1 MITIKLVY
9 DRKKK
14 ANRTTPGTIEVR
26 VTVDRMVSHYSTGIR
41 VLPSEW
47 RNEMVQNRPDSL
59 ELNERLRIIL
69 RRVQAFLNDVVDNH
83 TIFDSKAL
91 RNEIWPTVSHQ
102 DTNTDMLDWLT
113 KQVDSLTLAEGTKK
127 HYRTLI
133 MRLNEYGR
141 LSSWRDLTAE
151 NIYDLDSWLHKLG
164 AHDGEGLISDAAVY
178 NYHKC
183 LKALLNRALAIGK
196 IQANPYDRIKGQ
208 FRRGEKENIE
218 YLTEAEMQR
227 LQNLTLPADSLLD
240 KARDLFVFQMYTGL
254 AFSDT
259 MAFDI
264 SRYRQEGDKWIATGE
279 RIKTGSPYVSQLLP
293 PAVEVLQKYDY
304 HLPQLDN
311 ADYNR
316 ALKLIGEAAG
326 ITTRIHTHLARH
338 TFATYMLRNG
348 VKMENVGKMLGHKS
362 IVQTQRYAKVMAQ
375 SVHEDFDMIGR
386 KLKQKK

>member
-14 ANRTTPGTIEVR
+14 ADRTTPGTIEVR

-69 RRVQAFLNDVVDNH
+69 RRVQAFLNNVVDNH

-102 DTNTDMLDWLT
+102 DTSTDMLDWLT

-151 NIYDLDSWLHKLG
+151 NIYDLDSWLHKLS
-164 AHDGEGLISDAAVY
+164 AQDGEGLISDAAVY

-196 IQANPYDRIKGQ
+196 IQANPYDRLKGQ

-218 YLTEAEMQR
+218 YLTEAEMLR

-362 IVQTQRYAKVMAQ
+362 IIQTQRYAKVMAQ

-386 KLKQKK
+386 KLKRKK

>member
-14 ANRTTPGTIEVR
+14 ADRTTPGTIEVR
-26 VTVDRMVSHYSTGIR
+26 VTVDRIVSHYSTGIR

-69 RRVQAFLNDVVDNH
+69 RRVQAFLNNVVDNH
-83 TIFDSKAL
+83 TVFDSKAL

-102 DTNTDMLDWLT
+102 DTSTDMLDWLT

-151 NIYDLDSWLHKLG
+151 NIYDMDSWLHKLG
-164 AHDGEGLISDAAVY
+164 AQDGEGLISDAAVY

-196 IQANPYDRIKGQ
+196 IQANPYDRLKGQ

-264 SRYRQEGDKWIATGE
+264 SRYRQEGDKWITTGE
-279 RIKTGSPYVSQLLP
+279 RIKTGTPYVSQLLP
-293 PAVEVLQKYDY
+293 PAVNVLEKYHY

-362 IVQTQRYAKVMAQ
+362 IIQTQRYAKVLAQ
-375 SVHEDFDMIGR
+375 SIHEDFDMIDR
-386 KLKQKK
+386 KLKRKK

>member
-14 ANRTTPGTIEVR
+14 ATKTIPGTIEVR

-69 RRVQAFLNDVVDNH
+69 RRVQAFLNEVVDNH

-91 RNEIWPTVSHQ
+91 RNEIWPAVSQ
-102 DTNTDMLDWLT
+102 QNTSTDMLDWLT
-113 KQVDSLTLAEGTKK
+113 KQVDALTLAEGTKK

-164 AHDGEGLISDAAVY
+164 AQDGSGPISDAAVY

-196 IQANPYDRIKGQ
+196 IQANPYDRLKGQ

-218 YLTEAEMQR
+218 YLTEAEMLR

-279 RIKTGSPYVSQLLP
+279 RIKTGTPYVSQLLP
-293 PAVEVLQKYDY
+293 PAVSVLEKYHY
-304 HLPQLDN
+304 QLPQLDN

-326 ITTRIHTHLARH
+326 ITTRMHSHLARH
-338 TFATYMLRNG
+338 TFATWMIRQG
-348 VKMENVGKMLGHKS
+348 VPIEHVTKMLGHTN
-362 IVQTQRYAKVMAQ
+362 ITQTQRYAKIVA
-375 SVHEDFDMIGR
+375 EDIYNDYR
-386 KLKQKK
+386 KVAEKLKS

>member
-14 ANRTTPGTIEVR
+14 STKTIPGTIEVR

-69 RRVQAFLNDVVDNH
+69 RRVQAFLNEVVDNH

-91 RNEIWPTVSHQ
+91 RSEIWPAVSQ
-102 DTNTDMLDWLT
+102 QNTSTDMLDWLT
-113 KQVDSLTLAEGTKK
+113 KQVDALTLAEGTKK

-141 LSSWRDLTAE
+141 LSSWLDLTVE
-151 NIYDLDSWLHKLG
+151 GLYDLDSWLHKLG
-164 AHDGEGLISDAAVY
+164 AQDGSGPISDAAVY

-196 IQANPYDRIKGQ
+196 IQANPYDRLKGQ
-208 FRRGEKENIE
+208 FRRGDKENIE
-218 YLTEAEMQR
+218 YLTEAEMLR

-264 SRYRQEGDKWIATGE
+264 SRYRQDGDKWIATGE
-279 RIKTGSPYVSQLLP
+279 RIKTGTPYVSQLLP
-293 PAVEVLQKYDY
+293 PVVEVLQKYKY
-304 HLPQLDN
+304 QLPQLDN

-326 ITTRIHTHLARH
+326 ITIRMHSHLARH
-338 TFATYMLRNG
+338 TFATWMIRQG
-348 VKMENVGKMLGHKS
+348 VPIEHVTKMLGHTN
-362 IVQTQRYAKVMAQ
+362 ITQTQRYAKIVA
-375 SVHEDFDMIGR
+375 EDIHNDYR
-386 KLKQKK
+386 KVAEKLKS

>member
-14 ANRTTPGTIEVR
+14 ATKTIPGTIEVR
-26 VTVDRMVSHYSTGIR
+26 VTADRQVSHYSTGIR
-41 VLPSEW
+41 VLPQEW
-47 RNEMVQNRPDSL
+47 RNGMVLNRPDSL

-91 RNEIWPTVSHQ
+91 RNEIWPAVSQ
-102 DTNTDMLDWLT
+102 QNTSTDMLDWLT
-113 KQVDSLTLAEGTKK
+113 KQVDALTLAEGTKK

-141 LSSWRDLTAE
+141 LSSWRDLTVE
-151 NIYDLDSWLHKLG
+151 GLYDLDSWLHKLG
-164 AHDGEGLISDAAVY
+164 AQDGSGPISDAAVY

-196 IQANPYDRIKGQ
+196 IQANPYDRLKGQ

-218 YLTEAEMQR
+218 YLTEAEMLR

-264 SRYRQEGDKWIATGE
+264 SRYRQDGDKWIATGE
-279 RIKTGSPYVSQLLP
+279 RIKTGTPYVSQLLP
-293 PAVEVLQKYDY
+293 PVVEVLQKYKY

-326 ITTRIHTHLARH
+326 ITIRMHSHLARH
-338 TFATYMLRNG
+338 TFATWMIRQG
-348 VKMENVGKMLGHKS
+348 VPIEHVTKMLGHTN
-362 IVQTQRYAKVMAQ
+362 ITQTQRYAKIVA
-375 SVHEDFDMIGR
+375 EDIHNDFKR
-386 KLKQKK
+386 VAEKLKS